1 MQSGIAELRSRVDP
15 EEPQPDED
23 MNAPLYDDADDD
35 RPTVA
40 VNMPE
45 ELSFTDFDPGAPEL
59 AQDQIEETQASAPAV
74 NFNSA
79 DAMTDEDGIP
89 LWEDPA

>member
-1 MQSGIAELRSRVDP
+1 MQSGISDLRERVDP
-15 EEPQPDED
+15 EVPSASEAADTPMYEDDE
-23 MNAPLYDDADDD
+23 

-40 VNMPE
+40 VDMPD

-59 AQDQIEETQASAPAV
+59 AHDQIEETQASAPAV
-74 NFNSA
+74 SFNSA